1 MVQKYLSEP
10 LVIGGKKFDIRLYVL
25 VLSYQPLV
33 VYLYRNGFA
42 RFTHHRYDN
51 DDISNQFVHLTNV
64 AI

>member
-1 MVQKYLSEP
+1 MT
-10 LVIGGKKFDIRLYVL
+10 
-25 VLSYQPLV
+25 SYQPLT

-51 DDISNQFVHLTNV
+51 DDIHNAFVHLTNV